1 MAFIPMLF
9 QIIFVINVLQVVKL
23 ARIHPY
29 QAVKP
34 ASKLELFI
42 DKNSLFYKLL
52 FYFGLIIFFLF
63 AK

>member
-1 MAFIPMLF
+1 MAFIPMHF

-34 ASKLELFI
+34 AKMDTL
-42 DKNSLFYKLL
+42 N
-52 FYFGLIIFFLF
+52 
-63 AK
+63 